1 MSKAG
6 VSKARQALMDLD
18 KKDKAAAR
26 KRPLG
31 KKSVKQPAFKSY
43 SGDIDRGPSGK
54 PSSSQG
60 KTSAG
65 RKRTI
70 QAMKADKAKD
80 RTRTVGEMGRSSKA
94 AKQPES
100 PSYRPEDRWTG
111 WGAPVR
117 KSQDTVKSKTKS
129 KRRPV
134 KTRNAPSSKA
144 AFKPKVDYKPKIKA
158 ASKPKVDS
166 KPKIKAASKPKTTA
180 AAPKTTAAAP
190 KLKSKAALDSG
201 GQDRNVNLKTATKV
215 DEDLQRR
222 HGGRSGGP
230 MAAGGLVKPRGWG
243 KARFRGK

>member
-31 KKSVKQPAFKSY
+31 KKAAEQPDFKRK
-43 SGDIDRGPSGK
+43 DIYRGPSGK
-54 PSSSQG
+54 VTPSQG
-60 KTSAG
+60 KMSAG
-65 RKRTI
+65 RKATI
-70 QAMKADKAKD
+70 KALKADKAKD

-117 KSQDTVKSKTKS
+117 KSQDTVKSTTKS

-134 KTRNAPSSKA
+134 KTRNAPSSTA
-144 AFKPKVDYKPKIKA
+144 AF
-158 ASKPKVDS
+158 KPKVDS

-180 AAPKTTAAAP
+180 AAPKPKAKAAS
-190 KLKSKAALDSG
+190 KSKSSMAG

-222 HGGRSGGP
+222 HGGRSGT
-230 MAAGGLVKPRGWG
+230 AYAKGGVVKPRGWG
-243 KARFRGK
+243 IARFRGK

>member
-31 KKSVKQPAFKSY
+31 KKAAEQPAFKSY

-60 KTSAG
+60 KMSAG
-65 RKRTI
+65 RKETI
-70 QAMKADKAKD
+70 KALKADKAKD

-94 AKQPES
+94 AKQPE
-100 PSYRPEDRWTG
+100 PKSYRPEDRWTG
-111 WGAPVR
+111 WGTKEGR
-117 KSQDTVKSKTKS
+117 SSQDTVKSKTKS

-134 KTRNAPSSKA
+134 KTRNAPSSK
-144 AFKPKVDYKPKIKA
+144 V
-158 ASKPKVDS
+158 ASKPS
-166 KPKIKAASKPKTTA
+166 SE
-180 AAPKTTAAAP
+180 AAAP
-190 KLKSKAALDSG
+190 KLKAVAPKSSPAAPKPKSKAASKSKSGMAG
-201 GQDRNVNLKTATKV
+201 GQDRNVNLKTATKA

-222 HGGRSGGP
+222 HGGRSGGR